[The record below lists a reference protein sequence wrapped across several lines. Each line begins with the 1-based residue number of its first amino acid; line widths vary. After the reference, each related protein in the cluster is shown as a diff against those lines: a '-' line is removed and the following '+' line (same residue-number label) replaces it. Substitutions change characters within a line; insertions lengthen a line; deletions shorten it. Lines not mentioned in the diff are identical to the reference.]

1 MKILVTGAK
10 GMLGTDLTALLQADH
25 EVFGIDLHNCD
36 ILQAEQLRAFVQAYQ
51 PEVIIHTAAY
61 TNVDQ
66 AEIDE
71 ERATQLNVTGA
82 KNVATAARTCQAKMI
97 YISTDYVFDGQK
109 SVPYTE
115 DDPTHPLG
123 VYGKTKFL
131 GEQEVRALLNHD
143 RRQDFLIVRTAWLYG
158 QHGKN
163 FVKAI
168 LERVQQQQPL
178 RVVNDQTGSPTY
190 TCDLARGILAL
201 IEHKASGIVH
211 LTNSGQCTWYD
222 FAKTIL
228 AYRQLSDVKIE
239 AITTAELQR
248 PAPRPAFSVLD
259 TSKFTALTGQTLRPW
274 QEGLQAYFEE

>member
-1 MKILVTGAK
+1 MKILVTGAN
-10 GMLGTDLTALLQADH
+10 GMLGTDLRALLQGEH
-25 EVFGIDLHNCD
+25 EVFGVDLHNCD
-36 ILQAEQLRAFVQAYQ
+36 ILQAEQLQTLVQSFQ
-51 PEVIIHTAAY
+51 PDVIIHTAAY

-66 AEIDE
+66 AELDE
-71 ERATQLNVTGA
+71 ERATQVNVIGA
-82 KNVATAARTCQAKMI
+82 KNVATAARTCQARMV

-109 SVPYTE
+109 GAPYTE
-115 DDPTHPLG
+115 DDRTHPLG
-123 VYGKTKFL
+123 VYGKTKFM
-131 GEQEVRALLNHD
+131 GEQEVRALLTH
-143 RRQDFLIVRTAWLYG
+143 RSGQDFLIVRTAWLYG
-158 QHGKN
+158 RHGKN

-168 LERVQQQQPL
+168 LERAQQHQPL
-178 RVVNDQTGSPTY
+178 RVVSDQAGSPTY
-190 TCDLARGILAL
+190 TRDLARGILAL

-228 AYRQLSDVKIE
+228 AYRQLSEMKIE

-248 PAPRPAFSVLD
+248 LAPRPAFSVLD